1 MLERDDVELG
11 YMLIDG
17 NIGVDGKKVTLPL
30 YLAAWLFRRD
40 G

>member
-17 NIGVDGKKVTLPL
+17 SIGVDGKKVTLLL
-30 YLAAWLFRRD
+30 YLATWLFRWD

>member
-1 MLERDDVELG
+1 MLERDDVERG
-11 YMLIDG
+11 YKQIDG

-30 YLAAWLFRRD
+30 HLAAWLFRRD